1 MHKVKRGSTPVV
13 AEKLQRRSSSR
24 EARAEK
30 GVLVEVVLL
39 ALRRERQLPRA
50 LLTSTHLRRTFHW
63 PLSARFR
70 RVVFLARRAVDRAPN
85 HTAEKWA
92 EWATAI
98 WGAISAYWR
107 ASHARRSSF
116 RVKGKNQSFRRR
128 AEAQKIE
135 PGKTTPRESAG
146 HGYFYLLLMY
156 IVRCVFIRIY

>member
-13 AEKLQRRSSSR
+13 AEKLQRRSSSI
-24 EARAEK
+24 EAPAEK

-50 LLTSTHLRRTFHW
+50 LLTGTHLRRTFHCW

-85 HTAEKWA
+85 HTAEKWPQ
-92 EWATAI
+92 WPTAI
-98 WGAISAYWR
+98 WGTISAYWR

-116 RVKGKNQSFRRR
+116 RSTGKNQSLRRR
-128 AEAQKIE
+128 APAQKIE
-135 PGKTTPRESAG
+135 RLIIWCFQYRGLVNRFQILKIMLLSAC
-146 HGYFYLLLMY
+146 YK
-156 IVRCVFIRIY
+156 